1 MKYIRKQHTKKIQ
14 QKTFKDQ
21 LENIEK
27 TFSRKLI
34 KQICKMFQ
42 QKDTGIQENTGAK
55 QITLEKDS
63 TERYRYRYSGKY

>member
-14 QKTFKDQ
+14 PKTFKDQ

-27 TFSRKLI
+27 TLSRKLM

-42 QKDTGIQENTGAK
+42 HKDTGIQENTGAK
-55 QITLEKDS
+55 KITLEKDS
-63 TERYRYRYSGKY
+63 TERYRYSGKY

>member
-1 MKYIRKQHTKKIQ
+1 MKCIRKQHTKKIK

-21 LENIEK
+21 LKNIEK

-42 QKDTGIQENTGAK
+42 QKDTGIQENTGGK
-55 QITLEKDS
+55 KITLQKDS
-63 TERYRYRYSGKY
+63 TERYRYSGKY